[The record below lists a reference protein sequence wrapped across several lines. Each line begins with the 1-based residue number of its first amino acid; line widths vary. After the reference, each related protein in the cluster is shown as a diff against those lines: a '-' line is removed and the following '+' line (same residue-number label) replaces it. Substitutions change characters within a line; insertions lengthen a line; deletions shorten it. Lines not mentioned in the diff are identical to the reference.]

1 VFLERQPPDNRT
13 IHFTVDAL
21 RSLFVS
27 AFDQYAYYASPP
39 VQIQINGFST
49 AHHEISPAV
58 LFLFCWSCQR
68 KDQRPTPAFSDLL
81 ERTSALANV
90 FEVRTLLSPSRIA
103 SSQAL
108 PAQRASCY
116 PSLPRVGLNNTQHLL
131 SAAPPPNYCPGTAG
145 STASF
150 TLTAPHPLFF
160 PYLSPVPCR
169 SCVRTNLSPRR
180 RGSDPY
186 LALSVGEDKF
196 EAHATTSMSIH

>member
-131 SAAPPPNYCPGTAG
+131 SAAPPP
-145 STASF
+145 
-150 TLTAPHPLFF
+150 LFF